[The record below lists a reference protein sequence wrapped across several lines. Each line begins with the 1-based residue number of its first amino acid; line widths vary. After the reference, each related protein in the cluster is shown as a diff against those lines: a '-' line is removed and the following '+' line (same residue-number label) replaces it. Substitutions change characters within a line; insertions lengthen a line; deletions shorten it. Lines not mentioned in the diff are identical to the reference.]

1 SSVGGRSVRFA
12 ISTLQSSPE
21 HRPQCNSSG
30 PPPSPF
36 AYCGP
41 SHLTSTWALFSSTL
55 LSRWSIV
62 VDEMADSVP
71 GLALL
76 GSGVFASS
84 QYIPKLGELVDL
96 ISLKVIWS
104 RSEDA
109 AKKALQL
116 VKSYAPNAE
125 AKWGQEGLDS
135 VLQDKAIHAVA
146 VVLPAQ
152 YQLEIVLRALEA
164 GKHVI
169 QEKPV
174 GSCVADVRKAWSAY
188 QALASN
194 NSKLPIWAVAENY
207 RFEPALIQ

>member
-1 SSVGGRSVRFA
+1 MARQSVRFA
-12 ISTLQSSPE
+12 ISTPQSSPDYRP
-21 HRPQCNSSG
+21 HRNSSG

-36 AYCGP
+36 AYCGHSQLGSVFIDP
-41 SHLTSTWALFSSTL
+41 AFEIGG
-55 LSRWSIV
+55 SIV
-62 VDEMADSVP
+62 VEEMADSVP

-116 VKSYAPNAE
+116 VNSYAPNAE

-152 YQLEIVLRALEA
+152 YQLEIVLRILEA

-207 RFEPALIQ
+207 RFEPALI